1 MCKEEIYFY
10 FQLKVKME
18 VTTVESIEN
27 NEKRFVSSETG
38 IVSVKEWTEG
48 GVTTVETIEIT
59 HTEEP
64 QVVGWGT
71 SIWNYMT
78 SFYS

>member
-1 MCKEEIYFY
+1 MSI
-10 FQLKVKME
+10 
-18 VTTVESIEN
+18 TTVETIEN

-59 HTEEP
+59 HTEEQQP
-64 QVVGWGT
+64 TSWG
-71 SIWNYMT
+71 SSLWNYLT
-78 SFYS
+78 SFYT